1 MPLPAALQCRLA
13 KRGLLKH
20 VEPGEPAWGGSHR
33 GEGGVVVLWA
43 GPISYGRGQWEGV
56 SGNVEPEGA
65 WLGWVG
71 VA

>member
-1 MPLPAALQCRLA
+1 MGGGAM
-13 KRGLLKH
+13 RG
-20 VEPGEPAWGGSHR
+20 GG
-33 GEGGVVVLWA
+33 
-43 GPISYGRGQWEGV
+43 GQWEGV